1 MNVSAY
7 KHNDGTKSVEIEF
20 NQSEV
25 GESVFANMLI
35 DRFLEIPVLAF
46 NGGGDPKDV
55 ADAMQ
60 TLFKVAGNN
69 GKTR

>member
-7 KHNDGTKSVEIEF
+7 KHADGTKCLEIEF
-20 NQSEV
+20 NQSETS
-25 GESVFANMLI
+25 ESIFANMLL

-46 NGGGDPKDV
+46 NGGGKPKDI

-60 TLFKVAGNN
+60 TLFNVAGNN
-69 GKTR
+69 AET